1 MNDANQLDQ
10 LGQRL
15 KGRLVRPEDA
25 DYDEARTVWNGMID
39 KRPAVI
45 AECADASDVAVAV
58 NFARENNLV
67 VAVRGGGHNVAGH
80 ATCDDG
86 IVIDLTPMKNVTV
99 DIGRRT
105 AVAEGGVTWGDYDKE
120 TQRHGLA
127 SPGGAISTTGIAG
140 LTLGGGF
147 GWLSRSY
154 GLACDNL
161 ISAEIVT
168 ANGEVLTAS
177 AEENPD
183 LFWAI
188 RGGGGNFGV
197 VTRFEYRLQEVGELY
212 AGLILYPRDRA
223 GEFMRVYSEWTAKAP
238 DEVASMA
245 AFLHSPDGDPVV
257 GAMVVYHG
265 PKDEG
270 ERVIAPMRSLGSPAV
285 DDITPKPYTS
295 VQQVLD
301 DGFPRG
307 LRNYWKSTYLAELD
321 EQCLDILVDHAN
333 RAPTTWCVVGL
344 EHMMGGAVARVG
356 EDDTA
361 FTNRD
366 AIYSLLILGRTDDPA
381 GDGAVREWVRGLWKA
396 VEPYSTGGV
405 YVNYMGQDE
414 AERIGEAY
422 GTDHYAR
429 LAKIKNQYDP
439 ANLFRLNQNIAP
451 SE

>member
-1 MNDANQLDQ
+1 MNDANQLAQ

-15 KGRLVRPEDA
+15 KGRLVGPEDA

-257 GAMVVYHG
+257 GAIVVYHG

-270 ERVIAPMRSLGSPAV
+270 ERVIAPVRSLGSPAL

-295 VQQVLD
+295 VQQALD

-307 LRNYWKSTYLAELD
+307 LRNYWKSTYLAELG

-361 FTNRD
+361 FANRD

-381 GDGAVREWVRGLWKA
+381 GDGAVRDWVRGLWKA

>member
-15 KGRLVRPEDA
+15 KGRLVGPEDA

-257 GAMVVYHG
+257 GAVVVYHG

-270 ERVIAPMRSLGSPAV
+270 ERVIAPVRSLGSPAL

-307 LRNYWKSTYLAELD
+307 LRNYWKSTYLAELG

-361 FTNRD
+361 FANRD

-381 GDGAVREWVRGLWKA
+381 GDGAVRDWVRGLWKA

-429 LAKIKNQYDP
+429 LAKIKSQYDP

>member
-15 KGRLVRPEDA
+15 KGRLVGPEDA

-257 GAMVVYHG
+257 GAIVVYHG

-270 ERVIAPMRSLGSPAV
+270 ERVIAPVRSLGSPAL

-295 VQQVLD
+295 VQQALD

-307 LRNYWKSTYLAELD
+307 LRNYWKSTYLAELGK
-321 EQCLDILVDHAN
+321 QCLDILVDHAN

-361 FTNRD
+361 FANRD

>member
-15 KGRLVRPEDA
+15 KGRLVGPEDA

-188 RGGGGNFGV
+188 RGGGGNFVV

-257 GAMVVYHG
+257 GAIVVYHG

-270 ERVIAPMRSLGSPAV
+270 ERVIAPVRSLGSPAL

-307 LRNYWKSTYLAELD
+307 LRNYWKSTYLAELG

-361 FTNRD
+361 FANRD

-429 LAKIKNQYDP
+429 LAKIKSQYDP

>member
-15 KGRLVRPEDA
+15 KGRLVGPEDA

-257 GAMVVYHG
+257 GAIVVYHG

-270 ERVIAPMRSLGSPAV
+270 ERVIAPVRSLGSPAL

-307 LRNYWKSTYLAELD
+307 LRNYWKSTYLAELG

-361 FTNRD
+361 FANRD

>member
-15 KGRLVRPEDA
+15 KGRLVGPEDA

-245 AFLHSPDGDPVV
+245 AFLHSPDGEPVV
-257 GAMVVYHG
+257 GAIVVYHG

-270 ERVIAPMRSLGSPAV
+270 ERVIAPVRSLGSPAL

-295 VQQVLD
+295 VQQALD

-307 LRNYWKSTYLAELD
+307 LRNYWKSTYLAELG

-361 FTNRD
+361 FANRD

>member
-15 KGRLVRPEDA
+15 KGRLVGPEDA

-257 GAMVVYHG
+257 GAIVVYHG

-270 ERVIAPMRSLGSPAV
+270 ERVIAPVRSLGSPAL

-307 LRNYWKSTYLAELD
+307 LRNYWKATYLAKLG

-361 FTNRD
+361 FANRD

-381 GDGAVREWVRGLWKA
+381 GDGAVRDWVRGLWKA

-429 LAKIKNQYDP
+429 LAKIKKQYDR
-439 ANLFRLNQNIAP
+439 AKLFRLYQNIAP

>member
-1 MNDANQLDQ
+1 MKDANQLDK

-15 KGRLVRPEDA
+15 KGRLVGPEDA

-257 GAMVVYHG
+257 GAIVVYHG

-270 ERVIAPMRSLGSPAV
+270 ERVIAPVRSLGSPAL

-307 LRNYWKSTYLAELD
+307 LRNYWKSTYLAELG

-361 FTNRD
+361 FANRD

>member
-15 KGRLVRPEDA
+15 KGRLVGPEDA

-257 GAMVVYHG
+257 GAIVVYHG

-270 ERVIAPMRSLGSPAV
+270 ERVIAPVRSLGSPAL

-295 VQQVLD
+295 VQQALD

-307 LRNYWKSTYLAELD
+307 LRNYWKSTYLAELG

-361 FTNRD
+361 FANRD

>member
-1 MNDANQLDQ
+1 MNDANPLDQ

-15 KGRLVRPEDA
+15 RGRLVGPEDA

-270 ERVIAPMRSLGSPAV
+270 ERVVAPVRSLGSPAL
-285 DDITPKPYTS
+285 DDITPKPYIS
-295 VQQVLD
+295 VQQALD

-307 LRNYWKSTYLAELD
+307 LRNYWKSTYLAELG

-361 FTNRD
+361 FANRD

-381 GDGAVREWVRGLWKA
+381 SDGAVREWVRGLWKA

>member
-15 KGRLVRPEDA
+15 KGRLVGPEDA

-257 GAMVVYHG
+257 GAIVVYHG

-270 ERVIAPMRSLGSPAV
+270 ERVIAPVRSLGSPAL

-307 LRNYWKSTYLAELD
+307 LRNYWKSTYLAELG

-361 FTNRD
+361 FANRD

-381 GDGAVREWVRGLWKA
+381 GDGAVRDWVRGLWKA

-429 LAKIKNQYDP
+429 LAKIKSQYDP

>member
-15 KGRLVRPEDA
+15 KGRLIGPEDA

-257 GAMVVYHG
+257 GAIVVYHG

-270 ERVIAPMRSLGSPAV
+270 ERVIAPVRSLGSPAL

-307 LRNYWKSTYLAELD
+307 LRNYWTSTYLAELG

-361 FTNRD
+361 FANRD

-381 GDGAVREWVRGLWKA
+381 GDGAVRDWVRGLWKA

>member
-15 KGRLVRPEDA
+15 KGRLVGPEDA

-257 GAMVVYHG
+257 GAIVVYHG

-270 ERVIAPMRSLGSPAV
+270 ERVIAPVRSLGSPAL

-307 LRNYWKSTYLAELD
+307 LRNYWKSTYLAELG

-361 FTNRD
+361 FANRD

-381 GDGAVREWVRGLWKA
+381 GDGAVRDWVRGLWKA

>member
-15 KGRLVRPEDA
+15 KGRLVGPEDA

-197 VTRFEYRLQEVGELY
+197 VTRFEYRLHEVGELY

-257 GAMVVYHG
+257 GAIVVYHG

-270 ERVIAPMRSLGSPAV
+270 ERVIAPVRSLGSPAL

-295 VQQVLD
+295 VQQTLD

-307 LRNYWKSTYLAELD
+307 LRNYWKSTYLAELG

-361 FTNRD
+361 FANRD

>member
-15 KGRLVRPEDA
+15 KGRLVGPEDA

-257 GAMVVYHG
+257 GAIVVYHG

-270 ERVIAPMRSLGSPAV
+270 ERVIAPVRSLGSPAL

-295 VQQVLD
+295 VQQALD

-307 LRNYWKSTYLAELD
+307 LRNYWKSTYLAELG

-361 FTNRD
+361 FANRD

-381 GDGAVREWVRGLWKA
+381 DDGAVREWVRGLWKA

-429 LAKIKNQYDP
+429 LAKIKSQYDP

>member
-15 KGRLVRPEDA
+15 KGRLVGPEDA

-257 GAMVVYHG
+257 GAIVVYHG

-270 ERVIAPMRSLGSPAV
+270 ERVIAPVRSLGEPAL

-307 LRNYWKSTYLAELD
+307 LRNYWKSTYLAELG

-361 FTNRD
+361 FANRD

>member
-257 GAMVVYHG
+257 GAIVVYHG

-270 ERVIAPMRSLGSPAV
+270 ERVIAPVRSLGSPAL

-333 RAPTTWCVVGL
+333 RAPTTWCVVAL

-361 FTNRD
+361 FANRD